1 MEQDDDKNIIK
12 TDNNGIKENKNRS
25 KNKLITTIFC
35 IIAITTIS
43 GLAYFAININ
53 NQKNK
58 IESEAKTSKERLEK
72 ANEVIAKYEL
82 ATGTKAVDADKDN
95 TKVKEIVK
103 PMAIDTKISDLI
115 STLNRN
121 FIKSTG
127 ENDEGQKIK
136 DSWPIT
142 TFKSRRNISVCRV

>member
-1 MEQDDDKNIIK
+1 MEQDDDNNIIK
-12 TDNNGIKENKNRS
+12 TDNNGIKKNKNRS

-43 GLAYFAININ
+43 GLAYLAININ

-82 ATGTKAVDADKDN
+82 AILLGSKCKR
-95 TKVKEIVK
+95 KFWY
-103 PMAIDTKISDLI
+103 
-115 STLNRN
+115 R
-121 FIKSTG
+121 
-127 ENDEGQKIK
+127 
-136 DSWPIT
+136 
-142 TFKSRRNISVCRV
+142 

>member
-53 NQKNK
+53 NQK
-58 IESEAKTSKERLEK
+58 
-72 ANEVIAKYEL
+72 
-82 ATGTKAVDADKDN
+82 
-95 TKVKEIVK
+95 
-103 PMAIDTKISDLI
+103 
-115 STLNRN
+115 
-121 FIKSTG
+121 
-127 ENDEGQKIK
+127 
-136 DSWPIT
+136 
-142 TFKSRRNISVCRV
+142 